1 MSAIY
6 GTFRLVLETK
16 KHMTTTQNAP
26 VTAPVNTPTSGQ
38 AIGNF
43 GAGRY
48 SPLMSEVFDD
58 CKRIFK
64 LSDKAADKVAR
75 RCGRDF
81 GDVMASH
88 TQIGLAQTK
97 FGKLNKDGKL
107 TIGEAAAKVKNVTQT
122 NGVLVLRM
130 LNYINEAKGYGL
142 NQIDTEWVPNPTL
155 TIWFAELEKQ

>member
-1 MSAIY
+1 
-6 GTFRLVLETK
+6 
-16 KHMTTTQNAP
+16 MTTTQNAP
-26 VTAPVNTPTSGQ
+26 VTQPTVAAPQNTQ
-38 AIGNF
+38 VIGVF

-48 SPLMSEVFDD
+48 SPLMNEVYED

-64 LSDKAADKVAR
+64 LSEKAADKVAR

-88 TQIGLAQTK
+88 TQIGLSQTK

-142 NQIDTEWVPNPTL
+142 DHVNTGWSPNMTL
-155 TIWFAELEKQ
+155 TQWFAELESK

>member
-1 MSAIY
+1 
-6 GTFRLVLETK
+6 
-16 KHMTTTQNAP
+16 MTTTQNPP
-26 VTAPVNTPTSGQ
+26 VTQIPATPVNNPASGQ
-38 AIGNF
+38 TIGNF

-48 SPLMSEVFDD
+48 SPLMAEVFED

-64 LSDKAADKVAR
+64 LSDKASDKVAR

-130 LNYINEAKGYGL
+130 LNYINEAKSYGL
-142 NQIDTEWVPNPTL
+142 DGVNTEWSPNMTL
-155 TIWFAELEKQ
+155 TQWFAELEQ